1 MAKLIFIAT
10 KSPVDGAAPGPEPG
24 HSGRQF
30 LSSLISPHHAAGTG
44 LQTPSLC
51 CRDPSIS
58 IPRPARCDERV
69 TSRAAVT
76 LCHTASRV
84 TVSQLCQSSVPS
96 WHGRLAPRSWSWHIK
111 YQPFIPLSPHPIAH
125 QAPVSSLQAP
135 ALRSV
140 FCWRVAA
147 WPRCV
152 PLHCTIGKH
161 AVDLR
166 KFN

>member
-1 MAKLIFIAT
+1 MAKLISSPQNRQWLVRPRVLSLAT
-10 KSPVDGAAPGPEPG
+10 LAASSCLRSFHLITLPAPGCRLH
-24 HSGRQF
+24 HS
-30 LSSLISPHHAAGTG
+30 AAA
-44 LQTPSLC
+44 

-111 YQPFIPLSPHPIAH
+111 YQPFIPLSPHPIPSH
-125 QAPVSSLQAP
+125 TRLQAP
-135 ALRSV
+135 GSSSQICILLAGGCLAQMCATALHRWKACSESE
-140 FCWRVAA
+140 
-147 WPRCV
+147 
-152 PLHCTIGKH
+152 KM
-161 AVDLR
+161 
-166 KFN
+166 